1 MIRNRALIAL
11 AFLLI
16 SAPPAYSEDAQTA
29 PPISVPFIAEAGKVV
44 RYRLERTDT
53 TQATVDSA
61 PGVAL
66 TLTAESTF
74 KVLEALKEGYR
85 VALTVDS
92 ANGSLPALKTAGV
105 SDDAIARLSKL
116 GEGSTVVYRADQ
128 AGNPLQ
134 IENLDE
140 ARGELSKTLKDIK
153 GELANWTMPAEARDM
168 VSRTVD
174 GMLRLYA
181 GLTPAQ
187 ATQVLMA
194 SEIQLFTLGG
204 IELPEGQEAEFEQDV
219 PSPVGG
225 PPIKM
230 KNRIWISSV
239 DDQRVIV
246 ELRSEVDPESAKASL
261 QIVMDTLLKQHGG
274 KIPEQAR
281 AAIENMK
288 NFSIADSVTSTLR
301 RSDGWPEKVA
311 SERKVTTGPS
321 VKSQKRV
328 FTRLD

>member
-1 MIRNRALIAL
+1 MIRYRPLF
-11 AFLLI
+11 AFALLI
-16 SAPPAYSEDAQTA
+16 VSSHPAFAEEEPVAV
-29 PPISVPFIAEAGKVV
+29 SVPFLAEAGKTV

-53 TQATVDSA
+53 TQTTAESE
-61 PGVAL
+61 PGAGP
-66 TLTAESTF
+66 TLTQESTF
-74 KVLEALKEGYR
+74 KVLEVLPDGYR
-85 VALTVDS
+85 VSMTVDA
-92 ANGSLPALKTAGV
+92 ANGTHPALKKAGV
-105 SDDAIARLSKL
+105 SDDAIERLTRV
-116 GEGSTVVYRADQ
+116 GEGSTVIYRTDP

-140 ARGELSKTLKDIK
+140 ARGELSKALGTMKDAFAK
-153 GELANWTMPAEARDM
+153 STMPAEARDVM
-168 VSRTVD
+168 SRTVD

-204 IELPEGQEAEFEQDV
+204 IELPEGQEAGFEQEV

-225 PPIKM
+225 PPVKM
-230 KNRIWISSV
+230 KNRIWLSAV
-239 DDQRVIV
+239 DDQHVV
-246 ELRSEVDPESAKASL
+246 AELRSDVDPESAKASFR
-261 QIVMDTLLKQHGG
+261 IVMDSLLKQYGG

-281 AAIENMK
+281 AAIKNME

-301 RSDGWPEKVA
+301 RSDGWPDKVT
-311 SERKVTTGPS
+311 SERRVTSGPV

>member
-1 MIRNRALIAL
+1 MTRYRPLF
-11 AFLLI
+11 AFALLI
-16 SAPPAYSEDAQTA
+16 VSSHPAFAEEEPVAV
-29 PPISVPFIAEAGKVV
+29 SVPFLAEAGKTV

-53 TQATVDSA
+53 TQAMTDSA
-61 PGVAL
+61 PSPGP
-66 TLTAESTF
+66 TLSAESTF
-74 KVLEALKEGYR
+74 RVLEALPDGYR
-85 VALTVDS
+85 VSMTVDT
-92 ANGSLPALKTAGV
+92 ANGTHPALKKVGV
-105 SDDAIARLSKL
+105 SDDAIANLSRL
-116 GEGSTVVYRADQ
+116 GEGSKVVYRTDQ

-140 ARGELSKTLKDIK
+140 ARGELSRALGTMKDAL
-153 GELANWTMPAEARDM
+153 GGSNMPAEARDVM
-168 VSRTVD
+168 SRTVD

-204 IELPEGQEAEFEQDV
+204 IELPEGQEAEFEQEV

-230 KNRIWISSV
+230 KNRIWISSA
-239 DDQRVIV
+239 DDQQVVV
-246 ELRSEVDPESAKASL
+246 ELRSGIDPESAKASV
-261 QIVMDTLLKQHGG
+261 QIVMDSLLKQHGG

-281 AAIENMK
+281 AAIENME
-288 NFSIADSVTSTLR
+288 NFSIADSVTTTLR
-301 RSDGWPEKVA
+301 RSDGWPDKVT
-311 SERKVTTGPS
+311 SERKVTSGPV
-321 VKSQKRV
+321 VKSQMRV